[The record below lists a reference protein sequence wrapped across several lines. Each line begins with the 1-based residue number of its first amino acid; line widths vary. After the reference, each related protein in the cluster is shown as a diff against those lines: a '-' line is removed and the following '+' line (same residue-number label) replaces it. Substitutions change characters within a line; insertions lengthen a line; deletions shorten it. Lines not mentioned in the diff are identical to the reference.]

1 EFSKKKY
8 LCPQKNKM
16 EAIEFLTRI
25 ENGILQLPLELAH
38 YNNVLIRITVLPQPL
53 SDLQLKKAR
62 LRAIM
67 LKMGEKN
74 IFSQI
79 SDGVKWQKQ
88 LRNEWE

>member
-1 EFSKKKY
+1 
-8 LCPQKNKM
+8 M

-25 ENGILQLPLELAH
+25 ENGILQLPLELAQ

-62 LRAIM
+62 LRAVM

-74 IFSQI
+74 LFSQI